1 MRNLTITRTKSFV
14 ACLGKMKVYIEDPM
28 GGDTVISGVNCRKL
42 GDLKN
47 GETVT
52 FPIGEEAARV
62 YVIADQMSKNYS
74 NDYYPLEAG
83 TEDVVLTGKNHFN
96 PGAGNP
102 FRFDGVTDE
111 TVLANRKKGGR
122 MGIVILIL
130 AAIFGAIMGRS
141 CARVVQPQDFT
152 VDNMTIT
159 LNSEFRTADYEGFT
173 KCYESYNMGVSVLK
187 ESFSQYPIL
196 EDYTLEE
203 YEGLTAEQRKAFRDH
218 LGSAGYAAWLEWAEE
233 EAEPV
238 EIPWSKPSAKQPK
251 EYTWAEYQALTEKQK
266 KAFMEHL
273 GPQGLEA
280 WLAKV
285 QDKKEENPWEVSGA
299 KQPKDY
305 TWA

>member
-1 MRNLTITRTKSFV
+1 MRNLTITRTKSFG

-52 FPIGEEAARV
+52 IPIGEEAARV

-159 LNSEFRTADYEGFT
+159 LSSEFRAADYEGFT
-173 KCYESYNMGVSVLK
+173 QCYESRNMGVSVLK

-203 YEGLTAEQRKAFRDH
+203 YGDAVMWANGLTDSSLTPYADFMYFTYTSTDDAGNTFGYLATVHK
-218 LGSAGYAAWLEWAEE
+218 GSDGFWLIQFSTLEEKYPDYESQFLQWAET
-233 EAEPV
+233 V
-238 EIPWSKPSAKQPK
+238 R
-251 EYTWAEYQALTEKQK
+251 
-266 KAFMEHL
+266 F
-273 GPQGLEA
+273 
-280 WLAKV
+280 
-285 QDKKEENPWEVSGA
+285 D
-299 KQPKDY
+299 
-305 TWA
+305 

>member
-1 MRNLTITRTKSFV
+1 MRNLTITRAKSFV

-28 GGDTVISGVNCRKL
+28 NGDTVISGVNCRKL

-203 YEGLTAEQRKAFRDH
+203 YGDAVMWANGLTDSSLTPYADFMYFTYTSTDDAGNTFGYLATVHK
-218 LGSAGYAAWLEWAEE
+218 GSDGFWLIQFSTLEEKYPDYESQFLHWADS
-233 EAEPV
+233 V
-238 EIPWSKPSAKQPK
+238 K
-251 EYTWAEYQALTEKQK
+251 
-266 KAFMEHL
+266 F
-273 GPQGLEA
+273 
-280 WLAKV
+280 
-285 QDKKEENPWEVSGA
+285 D
-299 KQPKDY
+299 
-305 TWA
+305 

>member
-1 MRNLTITRTKSFV
+1 MRNLTITRTKRFV

-47 GETVT
+47 GETIT

-159 LNSEFRTADYEGFT
+159 LNSEFREADYEGFT

-203 YEGLTAEQRKAFRDH
+203 YGDAVMWANGLTDSSLTPYADFMYFTYTSTDDAGNTFGYLATVHQSNDAF
-218 LGSAGYAAWLEWAEE
+218 WLIQFSTMEEKYPDYESQFLQWAET
-233 EAEPV
+233 V
-238 EIPWSKPSAKQPK
+238 R
-251 EYTWAEYQALTEKQK
+251 
-266 KAFMEHL
+266 F
-273 GPQGLEA
+273 
-280 WLAKV
+280 
-285 QDKKEENPWEVSGA
+285 D
-299 KQPKDY
+299 
-305 TWA
+305 

>member
-14 ACLGKMKVYIEDPM
+14 ACLGKMKVYIEDPT

-152 VDNMTIT
+152 VEDMTIT
-159 LNSEFRTADYEGFT
+159 LSSEFREADYEGFT

-203 YEGLTAEQRKAFRDH
+203 YGDAVMWANGLTDSSLTPYADFMYFTYTSTDDAGNTFGYLATVHQSNDAFWLIQFSTLEEKYPDY
-218 LGSAGYAAWLEWAEE
+218 GSQFLQWAET
-233 EAEPV
+233 V
-238 EIPWSKPSAKQPK
+238 R
-251 EYTWAEYQALTEKQK
+251 
-266 KAFMEHL
+266 F
-273 GPQGLEA
+273 
-280 WLAKV
+280 
-285 QDKKEENPWEVSGA
+285 D
-299 KQPKDY
+299 
-305 TWA
+305 

>member
-62 YVIADQMSKNYS
+62 YVIADQMSRNYS
-74 NDYYPLEAG
+74 SDFYPLEAG

-111 TVLANRKKGGR
+111 TVLANRKKGSR
-122 MGIVILIL
+122 KGIMVLVI
-130 AAIFGAIMGRS
+130 AAIVGFVGGYIATSLGNNLHKNG
-141 CARVVQPQDFT
+141 PQDFT

-159 LNSEFRTADYEGFT
+159 LSSEFRETSFEGFT
-173 KCYESYNMGVSVLK
+173 QCYDSRNVAVFVLK
-187 ESFSQYPIL
+187 EEFSMYPGM
-196 EDYTLEE
+196 EDWALSEYGDAFLWANGFVDSSLVPYSDFIYTTYSGVGENGQP
-203 YEGLTAEQRKAFRDH
+203 YCYMATIHKSGDAF
-218 LGSAGYAAWLEWAEE
+218 WLVQFAAEE
-233 EAEPV
+233 ASYPNYE
-238 EIPWSKPSAKQPK
+238 SQFLQ
-251 EYTWAEYQALTEKQK
+251 WADSVK
-266 KAFMEHL
+266 F
-273 GPQGLEA
+273 
-280 WLAKV
+280 
-285 QDKKEENPWEVSGA
+285 D
-299 KQPKDY
+299 
-305 TWA
+305 

>member
-152 VDNMTIT
+152 VEDMTIT
-159 LNSEFRTADYEGFT
+159 LSSEFREADYEGFT

-203 YEGLTAEQRKAFRDH
+203 YGDAVMWANGLTDSSLTPYADFMYFTYTSTDDAGNTFGYLATVHQSNDAF
-218 LGSAGYAAWLEWAEE
+218 WLIQFSTLEEKYPDYESQFLQWAET
-233 EAEPV
+233 V
-238 EIPWSKPSAKQPK
+238 R
-251 EYTWAEYQALTEKQK
+251 
-266 KAFMEHL
+266 F
-273 GPQGLEA
+273 
-280 WLAKV
+280 
-285 QDKKEENPWEVSGA
+285 D
-299 KQPKDY
+299 
-305 TWA
+305 

>member
-28 GGDTVISGVNCRKL
+28 GGSTVISGVNCRKL

-52 FPIGEEAARV
+52 FPIGEVAARV

-83 TEDVVLTGKNHFN
+83 TEDVVLIGKNHFN

-159 LNSEFRTADYEGFT
+159 LNSEFREADYEGFT

-203 YEGLTAEQRKAFRDH
+203 YGDAVMWANGLTDSSLTPYADFMYFTYTSTDDAGNTFGYLATVHQSNDAF
-218 LGSAGYAAWLEWAEE
+218 WLIQFSTMEEKYPDYESQFLQWAET
-233 EAEPV
+233 V
-238 EIPWSKPSAKQPK
+238 R
-251 EYTWAEYQALTEKQK
+251 
-266 KAFMEHL
+266 F
-273 GPQGLEA
+273 
-280 WLAKV
+280 
-285 QDKKEENPWEVSGA
+285 D
-299 KQPKDY
+299 
-305 TWA
+305 

>member
-111 TVLANRKKGGR
+111 HILASRKKGSRKGN
-122 MGIVILIL
+122 LIIIA
-130 AAIFGAIMGRS
+130 AAIVGVLIGMNRTHI
-141 CARVVQPQDFT
+141 VKPQDFS
-152 VDNMTIT
+152 VDDMTLT
-159 LNSEFRTADYEGFT
+159 LNSEFREVSYEGFT
-173 KCYESYNMGVSVLK
+173 QCYESSNTGVTVLK
-187 ESFSQYPIL
+187 ESFAQYPVL
-196 EDYTLEE
+196 KDYTLSE
-203 YEGLTAEQRKAFRDH
+203 YGDAVIWSNGLTDSSLTPYADFMYFTYTASDDTGNTF
-218 LGSAGYAAWLEWAEE
+218 GYLATVHQGTDGFWLIQFSTLEEKFPDYESQFLEWAET
-233 EAEPV
+233 V
-238 EIPWSKPSAKQPK
+238 R
-251 EYTWAEYQALTEKQK
+251 
-266 KAFMEHL
+266 F
-273 GPQGLEA
+273 
-280 WLAKV
+280 
-285 QDKKEENPWEVSGA
+285 D
-299 KQPKDY
+299 
-305 TWA
+305 

>member
-159 LNSEFRTADYEGFT
+159 LSSEFRAADYEGFT
-173 KCYESYNMGVSVLK
+173 QCYESRNMGVSVLK

-203 YEGLTAEQRKAFRDH
+203 YGDAVMWANGLTDSSLTPYADFMYFTYTSTDDAGNTFGYLATVHQSNDAF
-218 LGSAGYAAWLEWAEE
+218 WLIQFSTLEEKYPDYESQFLQWAET
-233 EAEPV
+233 V
-238 EIPWSKPSAKQPK
+238 R
-251 EYTWAEYQALTEKQK
+251 
-266 KAFMEHL
+266 F
-273 GPQGLEA
+273 
-280 WLAKV
+280 
-285 QDKKEENPWEVSGA
+285 D
-299 KQPKDY
+299 
-305 TWA
+305 

>member
-159 LNSEFRTADYEGFT
+159 LSSEFRAADYEGFT
-173 KCYESYNMGVSVLK
+173 QCYESRNMGVSVLK

-203 YEGLTAEQRKAFRDH
+203 YGDAVMWANGLTDSSLTPYADFMYFTYTSTDDAGNTFGYLATVHK
-218 LGSAGYAAWLEWAEE
+218 GSDGFWLIQFSTLEEKYPDYESQFLEWAET
-233 EAEPV
+233 V
-238 EIPWSKPSAKQPK
+238 R
-251 EYTWAEYQALTEKQK
+251 
-266 KAFMEHL
+266 F
-273 GPQGLEA
+273 
-280 WLAKV
+280 
-285 QDKKEENPWEVSGA
+285 D
-299 KQPKDY
+299 
-305 TWA
+305 

>member
-14 ACLGKMKVYIEDPM
+14 ACLGKMKVYIEDPT

-159 LNSEFRTADYEGFT
+159 LSSEFRAADYEGFT
-173 KCYESYNMGVSVLK
+173 QCYESRNMGVSVLK

-203 YEGLTAEQRKAFRDH
+203 YGDAVMWANGLTDSSLTPYADFMYFTYTSTDDAGNTFGYLATVHK
-218 LGSAGYAAWLEWAEE
+218 GSDGFWLIQFSTLEEKYPDYESQFLQWAET
-233 EAEPV
+233 V
-238 EIPWSKPSAKQPK
+238 R
-251 EYTWAEYQALTEKQK
+251 
-266 KAFMEHL
+266 F
-273 GPQGLEA
+273 
-280 WLAKV
+280 
-285 QDKKEENPWEVSGA
+285 D
-299 KQPKDY
+299 
-305 TWA
+305 

>member
-14 ACLGKMKVYIEDPM
+14 GCLGKMKVYIEDPM

-52 FPIGEEAARV
+52 FPIGGEAARV

-122 MGIVILIL
+122 KGIVVLIL

-141 CARVVQPQDFT
+141 CARIVHPQDFT

-159 LNSEFRTADYEGFT
+159 LSSEFRETSFEGFT
-173 KCYESYNMGVSVLK
+173 QCYDSRNVAVFVLK
-187 ESFSQYPIL
+187 EEFSMYPGM
-196 EDYTLEE
+196 EDWALSEYGDAFLWANGFVDSSLLPYSDFIYTTYSGVGENGQPYCYMATIHKSGDAFWLVQFAAEE
-203 YEGLTAEQRKAFRDH
+203 ASYPNYESQFLQ
-218 LGSAGYAAWLEWAEE
+218 WAET
-233 EAEPV
+233 V
-238 EIPWSKPSAKQPK
+238 R
-251 EYTWAEYQALTEKQK
+251 
-266 KAFMEHL
+266 F
-273 GPQGLEA
+273 
-280 WLAKV
+280 
-285 QDKKEENPWEVSGA
+285 D
-299 KQPKDY
+299 
-305 TWA
+305 

>member
-14 ACLGKMKVYIEDPM
+14 GCLGKMKVYIEDPM
-28 GGDTVISGVNCRKL
+28 DGDTVISGVNCRKL

-62 YVIADQMSKNYS
+62 YVIADQMSRNYS
-74 NDYYPLEAG
+74 NDCYPLEAG

-122 MGIVILIL
+122 MGIVVLIL

-141 CARVVQPQDFT
+141 CARIVQPQDFT

-159 LNSEFRTADYEGFT
+159 LNSEFRETSFEGFT
-173 KCYESYNMGVSVLK
+173 QCYDSRNVAVFVLK
-187 ESFSQYPIL
+187 EEFSMYPGM
-196 EDYTLEE
+196 EDWALSEYGDAFLWANGFVDSSLVPYSDFIYTTYSGVGENGQP
-203 YEGLTAEQRKAFRDH
+203 YCYMATIHKSGDAF
-218 LGSAGYAAWLEWAEE
+218 WLVQFAAEE
-233 EAEPV
+233 ASYPNYE
-238 EIPWSKPSAKQPK
+238 SQFLQ
-251 EYTWAEYQALTEKQK
+251 WADSVK
-266 KAFMEHL
+266 F
-273 GPQGLEA
+273 
-280 WLAKV
+280 
-285 QDKKEENPWEVSGA
+285 D
-299 KQPKDY
+299 
-305 TWA
+305 

>member
-14 ACLGKMKVYIEDPM
+14 GCLGKMKVYIEDPM

-141 CARVVQPQDFT
+141 CARIVQPQDFT

-159 LNSEFRTADYEGFT
+159 LNSEFREADYEGFT

-203 YEGLTAEQRKAFRDH
+203 YGDAVMWANGLTDSSLTPYADFMYFTYTASDDTGNTFGYLATVHK
-218 LGSAGYAAWLEWAEE
+218 GSDGFWLIQFSTLEEKYPDYESQFLHWAET
-233 EAEPV
+233 V
-238 EIPWSKPSAKQPK
+238 R
-251 EYTWAEYQALTEKQK
+251 
-266 KAFMEHL
+266 F
-273 GPQGLEA
+273 
-280 WLAKV
+280 
-285 QDKKEENPWEVSGA
+285 D
-299 KQPKDY
+299 
-305 TWA
+305 

>member
-74 NDYYPLEAG
+74 NDCYPLEAG

-122 MGIVILIL
+122 KGIMVLVI
-130 AAIFGAIMGRS
+130 AAIVGFVGGYIATSLGNNLHKNGL
-141 CARVVQPQDFT
+141 QDFT

-159 LNSEFRTADYEGFT
+159 LNSEFREADYEGFT

-203 YEGLTAEQRKAFRDH
+203 YGDAVMWANGLTDSSLTPYADFMYFTYTSTDDAGNTFGYLATVHK
-218 LGSAGYAAWLEWAEE
+218 GSDGFWLIQFSTLEEKYPDYESQFLHWAET
-233 EAEPV
+233 V
-238 EIPWSKPSAKQPK
+238 R
-251 EYTWAEYQALTEKQK
+251 
-266 KAFMEHL
+266 F
-273 GPQGLEA
+273 
-280 WLAKV
+280 
-285 QDKKEENPWEVSGA
+285 D
-299 KQPKDY
+299 
-305 TWA
+305 

>member
-14 ACLGKMKVYIEDPM
+14 GCLGKMKVYIEDPM
-28 GGDTVISGVNCRKL
+28 NGDTVISGVNCRKL

-47 GETVT
+47 GETIT

-159 LNSEFRTADYEGFT
+159 LSSEFRAADYEGFT
-173 KCYESYNMGVSVLK
+173 QCYESRNMGVSVLK

-203 YEGLTAEQRKAFRDH
+203 YGDAVMWANGLTDSSLTPYADFMYFTYTSTDDAGNTFGYLATVHK
-218 LGSAGYAAWLEWAEE
+218 GSDGFWLIQFSTLEEKYPDYESQFLQWAET
-233 EAEPV
+233 V
-238 EIPWSKPSAKQPK
+238 R
-251 EYTWAEYQALTEKQK
+251 
-266 KAFMEHL
+266 F
-273 GPQGLEA
+273 
-280 WLAKV
+280 
-285 QDKKEENPWEVSGA
+285 D
-299 KQPKDY
+299 
-305 TWA
+305 

>member
-1 MRNLTITRTKSFV
+1 MRNLTITRTKRFV

-28 GGDTVISGVNCRKL
+28 GGNTVISGVNCRKL

-47 GETVT
+47 GETIT

-74 NDYYPLEAG
+74 NDCYPLEAG

-141 CARVVQPQDFT
+141 CARIVQPQDFT
-152 VDNMTIT
+152 VEDMTIT
-159 LNSEFRTADYEGFT
+159 LSSEFREADYEGFT

-187 ESFSQYPIL
+187 ESFAQYPIL

-203 YEGLTAEQRKAFRDH
+203 YGDAVMWANGLTDSSLTPYADFMYFTYTSTDDAGNTFGYLATVHQSNDAF
-218 LGSAGYAAWLEWAEE
+218 WLIQFSTLEEKYPDYESQFLQWAET
-233 EAEPV
+233 V
-238 EIPWSKPSAKQPK
+238 R
-251 EYTWAEYQALTEKQK
+251 
-266 KAFMEHL
+266 F
-273 GPQGLEA
+273 
-280 WLAKV
+280 
-285 QDKKEENPWEVSGA
+285 D
-299 KQPKDY
+299 
-305 TWA
+305 